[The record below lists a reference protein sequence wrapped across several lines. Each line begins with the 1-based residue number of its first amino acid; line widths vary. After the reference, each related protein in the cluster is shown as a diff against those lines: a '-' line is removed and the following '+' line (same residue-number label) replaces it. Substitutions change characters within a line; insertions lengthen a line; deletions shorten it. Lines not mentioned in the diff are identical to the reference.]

1 MKQNVRAGDRAGDLI
16 RGARAVSANPN
27 SAPAVTHTLLTSMW
41 AAIQADQPTLRYWA
55 AKGINADV
63 RRLLK
68 GHQAD
73 SEDDGGHAR
82 QQQLEMFDPKV
93 QHIVAEIDRE
103 RLFVPSRA
111 EFVQLTPD
119 GLSIQEMREAG
130 GFLIGK
136 GEDCIRRGKAVMRLA
151 DAMSTPP

>member
-1 MKQNVRAGDRAGDLI
+1 MKQNLRPVDRARHLI
-16 RGARAVSANPN
+16 RASRALSANPN
-27 SAPAVTHTLLTSMW
+27 SAPAVTHTLLHDMW
-41 AAIQADQPTLRYWA
+41 ADIQADQQTLRYWA
-55 AKGINADV
+55 AMGINADV
-63 RRLLK
+63 RRMLK

-111 EFVQLTPD
+111 EFVELTPD
-119 GLSIQEMREAG
+119 GLSLVEMREAG

-136 GEDCIRRGKAVMRLA
+136 GEDCIRRGKAVLRLA
-151 DAMSTPP
+151 DAMAPP